1 MPRLCGSG
9 VALDSTDTTVDVTS
23 STGLSPRVAAPL
35 AYAGWW
41 ITGLIIW
48 FVERRDPYVRF
59 HAAQAITAFGIVA
72 ALIAGFCALAVAALS
87 FLTSA
92 FSLFL
97 WAAGVTWVGGV
108 LLWVLAMWKA
118 ASGAT
123 WRIPLAADLADR
135 ITASPSSPV

>member
-1 MPRLCGSG
+1 M
-9 VALDSTDTTVDVTS
+9 DITVDVTS

-59 HAAQAITAFGIVA
+59 HAAQAIAAFGIVA
-72 ALIAGFCALAVAALS
+72 ALIAAFCTLAVAALS
-87 FLTSA
+87 FLTNA

-97 WAAGVTWVGGV
+97 WAAGLTWVGGV
-108 LLWVLAMWKA
+108 LLWMLAMWKA
-118 ASGAT
+118 ASGGAF
-123 WRIPLAADLADR
+123 RIPIAADLADR
-135 ITASPSSPV
+135 LVERRASLYH